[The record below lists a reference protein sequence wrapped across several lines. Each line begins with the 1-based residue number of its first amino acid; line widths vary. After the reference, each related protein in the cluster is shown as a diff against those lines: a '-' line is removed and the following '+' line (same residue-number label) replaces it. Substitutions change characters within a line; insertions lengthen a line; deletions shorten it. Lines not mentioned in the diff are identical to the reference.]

1 MKGRRGPT
9 GSRRGILCHPPPPR
23 GPHHSEGCQHL
34 ALPEECEN
42 KDKEEIIQSPQN
54 VLEA

>member
-23 GPHHSEGCQHL
+23 GPRHGGDCQHP
-34 ALPEECEN
+34 ALPGEREN
-42 KDKEEIIQSPQN
+42 KDKEEIIQPPQN
-54 VLEA
+54 V